1 MGSTARGARR
11 SVRWATSSW
20 TRTISRSTQVVV
32 EKRSEVKK
40 KIRLRK
46 DIVRVKEA
54 VEGDVRREEVEID
67 DDIERRTT

>member
-1 MGSTARGARR
+1 M
-11 SVRWATSSW
+11 
-20 TRTISRSTQVVV
+20 V